1 MEREAIYTEE
11 SMEKIE
17 STDWDFIGENT
28 QMHLHSLHPYPARM
42 IPQIPARAIE
52 LWSKKGDRVL
62 DPFAGCGTTLLEA
75 VIRGRDA
82 VGVDNNP
89 VACLISSAK
98 TAYYSE
104 EDVKCLKDFF
114 EALDVMINSPDLIPS
129 IPVYKNM
136 EYWFAEEAIDEL
148 GKIRACI
155 HTLKGKPRQMALCC
169 LSAII
174 VRVSYQGSDTKYVR
188 KAADFVPG
196 SGIKGYKAKLKSAIK
211 CIEEINEKK
220 TGKAEILRA
229 DGRNLEGIGDSTI
242 DLLVT
247 SPPYLNAYDYHK
259 YHRHRMQWIDGDV
272 AFARDNEIG
281 KHDTFTR
288 KGATPDKYFEDMA
301 QCFSEWYRVLKED
314 AYCLIVV
321 GDAIVSGEPVP
332 VGDRFVEMMNA
343 VGFTFRNRWIRS
355 LDVNRK
361 SFNQQARI
369 KKEHVLLFKKMYNK
383 L

>member
-11 SMEKIE
+11 SMEEIE
-17 STDWDFIGENT
+17 STDWDFMGENT

-75 VIRGRDA
+75 VIRGRNA

-98 TAYYSE
+98 TVYYSE
-104 EDVKCLKDFF
+104 EDVKCLKDFL
-114 EALDVMINSPDLIPS
+114 EALDAMINSPDLIPS

-155 HTLKGKPRQMALCC
+155 HTLEGKPRQMALCC

-188 KAADFVPG
+188 KVADFVPG

-220 TGKAEILRA
+220 TGKADIIRA
-229 DGRNLEGIGDSTI
+229 DGRNLEAIEDSTI
-242 DLLVT
+242 DLIVT

-272 AFARDNEIG
+272 SFARDNEIG

-301 QCFSEWYRVLKED
+301 KCFSEWYRVLKED

-321 GDAIVSGEPVP
+321 GDAIVSGEPVS